1 MSKLKFLNFVFILVC
16 CLVYTSHCL
25 ARDYTDFERE
35 YYIENIKKYTEEI
48 KQNPNEALLYGAR
61 GEAYYELGAY
71 EQAIDDFTKS
81 IALDNNNISASSSY
95 IYRAKAYKYI
105 KKIIW
110 HCKILIKLLN

>member
-1 MSKLKFLNFVFILVC
+1 MSKLKFLNLVFILVC

-81 IALDNNNISASSSY
+81 IALIIIIFRQVLRMFIEPRLINTL
-95 IYRAKAYKYI
+95 
-105 KKIIW
+105 KK
-110 HCKILIKLLN
+110 